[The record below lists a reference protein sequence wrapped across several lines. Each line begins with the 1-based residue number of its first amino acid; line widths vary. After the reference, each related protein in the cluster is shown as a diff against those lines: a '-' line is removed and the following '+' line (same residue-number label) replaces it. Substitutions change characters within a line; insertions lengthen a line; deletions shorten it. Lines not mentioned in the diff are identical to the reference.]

1 MIIHIKYVKIRL
13 LNGTFLLYEGWIEVE
28 FSLPSNKDF
37 KLTLPIL
44 VTNYPLNTPIIGTNV
59 INNFTQTNMSTDS
72 SKEMSAHGGSGA
84 AFVSEKN
91 KISGYSWRNWFC
103 GHSKKQK

>member
-1 MIIHIKYVKIRL
+1 MKFDEDRNSFERMDGFYLVIIHIKYVKIRL
-13 LNGTFLLYEGWIEVE
+13 LNGTFLLYEGCIEVE

-72 SKEMSAHGGSGA
+72 SKEMSAQS
-84 AFVSEKN
+84 
-91 KISGYSWRNWFC
+91 
-103 GHSKKQK
+103 